1 MQKRRLK
8 TLQKRRLKTLQKRRL
23 KTLQKRRLKTLQKR
37 RKNGALFF
45 LVFKAPQNGDVGVIF
60 F

>member
-1 MQKRRLK
+1 M
-8 TLQKRRLKTLQKRRL
+8 
-23 KTLQKRRLKTLQKR
+23 QKRRLKTLQKR

-60 F
+60 SSGEGDQTTHCSVNIHTVANI